1 MALKDV
7 GVYLSHAFI
16 VGDDLHSDRLE
27 CALKPFMETD
37 LAILAVYPQNR
48 YLSAKVKCLRKFL
61 GRILWPQTILGWS
74 MSKHK
79 NTPRLDAICGEID
92 IRIDRT
98 GQWFH
103 ESSPIGRKEIV
114 KLFAT
119 VLKKDESGDYW
130 LQTPVEKG
138 RIQVE
143 DAPFIAVLMTVEG
156 KGEAQIIH
164 FETNVGDTMS
174 AGPDNPIRV
183 ETNPETQE
191 PAPYVNVRDNLEAK
205 IARPVFYD
213 LVALAVE
220 HEGDLGVWSRD
231 QFFPLG
237 RLDEGL

>member
-1 MALKDV
+1 
-7 GVYLSHAFI
+7 
-16 VGDDLHSDRLE
+16 
-27 CALKPFMETD
+27 
-37 LAILAVYPQNR
+37 
-48 YLSAKVKCLRKFL
+48 
-61 GRILWPQTILGWS
+61 
-74 MSKHK
+74 MSKQK
-79 NTPRLDAICGEID
+79 NALPLDAVCGEID

-103 ESSPIGRKEIV
+103 EGSPIGRKELV

-119 VLKKDESGDYW
+119 VLKKDDNGDYW

-143 DAPFIAVLMTVEG
+143 DAPFIAVIMTVEG
-156 KGEAQIIH
+156 SGEAQTLH

-183 ETNPETQE
+183 ETHPETRE
-191 PAPYVNVRDNLEAK
+191 PSPYVLVRDNLEAK

-213 LVALAVE
+213 LVALGVDHDDAF
-220 HEGDLGVWSRD
+220 GVWSGGL
-231 QFFPLG
+231 FFPLG